1 LVRTCDELLAIL
13 EEDYPDGA
21 RVAVIPDAAI
31 QLLDVRATLYYI
43 EAKKQRWTKLARVA
57 TLDYRRLLK

>member
-43 EAKKQRWTKLARVA
+43 EAKKQR
-57 TLDYRRLLK
+57 